1 MRTGQNP
8 SKSGVPAYQP
18 KQLGVALL
26 VYIPFLQGYFKHS
39 LDILKYQIASLYEHT
54 KQDFDLLVFDNGSC
68 PEVVNALSDLS
79 NENIIEWL
87 VLSKNNLGKV
97 GAWNWIFGSLPNEY
111 ICYADSDVFFRQGW
125 LEASLG
131 IINAFS
137 KVGMVSA
144 QPTFHD
150 VLDGKGK
157 AHLQFKGD
165 KNFESEIYRPDE
177 RIVEEYC
184 QGIGADEEL
193 SDRFFNMELPSITD
207 LHSKTTAVLGATH
220 MQFIIPRDLARK
232 LIPLPVSKGL
242 YRKETMSL
250 DHKIDEL
257 GYLHLSTKDNYVMHM
272 GNMVSA
278 KLLSEVQDLDG
289 PIEINTNQESLVL
302 SNKTALFRIFLRLLR
317 IPTINQFFLNVYD
330 FLYRALYVE
339 KQ

>member
-8 SKSGVPAYQP
+8 SKSGVPAYEP

-26 VYIPFLQGYFKHS
+26 VYIPFLKGYFKHS

-54 KQDFDLLVFDNGSC
+54 GHEFDLLVFDNGSC
-68 PEVVNALSDLS
+68 PEVVKELGNLSKQGV
-79 NENIIEWL
+79 IEWL

-97 GAWNWIFGSLPNEY
+97 GAWNWIFGSMPNEY

-125 LEASLG
+125 LEASLE
-131 IINAFS
+131 IIDTFP

-150 VLDGKGK
+150 VLEGEGK
-157 AHLQFKGD
+157 AHLELEGNRNFKFGSYHP
-165 KNFESEIYRPDE
+165 EE

-193 SDRFFNMELPSITD
+193 STKFLNMDLPSITD
-207 LHSKTTAVLGATH
+207 VPSKTTAVIGATH
-220 MQFIIPRDLARK
+220 MQFVIPRIIARDLV
-232 LIPLPVSKGL
+232 PLPVSKGL
-242 YRKETMSL
+242 FRKETMAL
-250 DHKIDEL
+250 DHKVDEL
-257 GYLHLSTKDNYVMHM
+257 GFLHLSTRENYVMHM
-272 GNMVSA
+272 GNNVNP
-278 KLLSEVQDLDG
+278 KLQNEVQALDG
-289 PIEINTNQESLVL
+289 PIELNTAQDDLIL
-302 SNKTALFRIFLRLLR
+302 SNKSGLFRLILKLVSFPRF
-317 IPTINQFFLNVYD
+317 NQFFLNVYD

>member
-18 KQLGVALL
+18 KQLGIALI
-26 VYIPFLQGYFKHS
+26 VYIPFLKGYFNHS

-54 KQDFDLLVFDNGSC
+54 NQDFDLLVFDNGSC
-68 PEVVNALSDLS
+68 PEVVNVLSDLS

-131 IINAFS
+131 IIDAFP

-150 VLDGKGK
+150 VLNGEGK

-184 QGIGADEEL
+184 QGIGADEKL
-193 SDRFFNMELPSITD
+193 SARFYNMELPGITNLRSSI
-207 LHSKTTAVLGATH
+207 TAVLGATH
-220 MQFIIPRDLARK
+220 MQFIIPRDLARR

-278 KLLSEVQDLDG
+278 KLLSEVQNLDG
-289 PIEINTNQESLVL
+289 PIEINTNLENLVL
-302 SNKTALFRIFLRLLR
+302 SNKTGLFRIVLRLSR

-330 FLYRALYVE
+330 FLYRVLYVE